1 MRTARESYTPAEGSY
16 RMAKRAVLLATDG
29 SPEAVRASRMAI
41 ELSNEIGLALH
52 VVHVAPTH
60 SGTHKS

>member
-1 MRTARESYTPAEGSY
+1 MAR
-16 RMAKRAVLLATDG
+16 RAALLATDG

-60 SGTHKS
+60 SGTHKSRSCGQ